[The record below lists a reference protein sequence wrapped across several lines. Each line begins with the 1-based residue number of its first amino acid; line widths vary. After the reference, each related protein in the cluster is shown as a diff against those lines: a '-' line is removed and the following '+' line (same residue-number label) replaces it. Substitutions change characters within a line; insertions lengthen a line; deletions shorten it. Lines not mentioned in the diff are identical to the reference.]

1 MARKR
6 TSQLGGLKDPKGKTL
21 EECTM
26 LIRKLLF
33 HYQVDPN
40 VHHQGYSEEEEED
53 DDSSGSSSE
62 EEEELPVDKQHVDLE
77 DEYERYQ
84 ADVAGQSD
92 VKKLC

>member
-1 MARKR
+1 
-6 TSQLGGLKDPKGKTL
+6 
-21 EECTM
+21 M

-40 VHHQGYSEEEEED
+40 VHYQGYSE